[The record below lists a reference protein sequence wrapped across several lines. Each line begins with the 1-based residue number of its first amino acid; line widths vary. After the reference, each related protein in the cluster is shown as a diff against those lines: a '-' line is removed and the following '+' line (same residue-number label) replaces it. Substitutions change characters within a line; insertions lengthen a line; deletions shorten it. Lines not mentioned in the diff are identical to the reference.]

1 MSKSFISVE
10 TTDEDHNVWLHRYKY
25 ERRYDWNNRDRRRH
39 YHKEKHSMQWIQVD
53 PDDDQRDSQIESKSF
68 FFINK
73 GEHDRH
79 GSAIKF

>member
-1 MSKSFISVE
+1 
-10 TTDEDHNVWLHRYKY
+10 
-25 ERRYDWNNRDRRRH
+25 
-39 YHKEKHSMQWIQVD
+39 MQWIQVD